1 MKKFYFMMAL
11 ILCAMSATA
20 QNYNLFS
27 ASDIDKDGWL
37 WFDTQ
42 AKVDKYVGICDEDN
56 YKADPNGK
64 KIQMIYADQ
73 LPTYPQ
79 TTVDP
84 DAIGYGKGGE
94 LKAEGYKKGAIILP
108 AASAIGATNG
118 GGILIMMPSCSELSI
133 NVSCEGKVTCRLLSS
148 ADINATFGNYGV
160 RQAYILGFKNFAGA
174 GNTTVKGLESLT
186 SGNDEITIKSDKPVY
201 AYFQNTTKGEV
212 YIHGIRVITTTKNED
227 GGEATPETPG
237 NDYTVKFTAETSD
250 TEREVNVALSK
261 PGKVSIDWGDGVKK
275 ETNIEAAFDG
285 YNQTA
290 ITGKVTG
297 EVKIYADNLIYLDCT
312 SRVDGAGLTSID
324 LSKATA
330 LEQLFLSGN
339 KLTALDVTKNTALTR
354 LEPQNNQISSLDLTK
369 NTELERLD
377 VTNNLLTSLDISKNT
392 KLDYLKISDN
402 KFEGLLD
409 LSGNP
414 SLKSVYALNMG
425 ITEVNLGENKANKP
439 YFTFNNNKLTS
450 FDASKLDNLSNGSL
464 FLIGNQIKSFTMPA
478 GGTIKTLNITK
489 NCMTLETLPIFTSKG
504 YNYAPQADLAV
515 KESYNVK
522 DVIDLSAQTSA
533 ALNTKYAL
541 VKADKTALT
550 EGTDYTVADG
560 KITVLTQQTAVY
572 VTMTSAAFS
581 KFTGNNIFKTTTFSV
596 ADPMGINDINAG
608 SDVKIL
614 YNIAGQRINANYK
627 GIAIGSNG
635 KKYVVK

>member
-1 MKKFYFMMAL
+1 MKKLYFMMAL

-42 AKVDKYVGICDEDN
+42 AKVDKYVGTCDEDN

-64 KIQMIYADQ
+64 KIQLVYADQ
-73 LPTYPQ
+73 LPNYPQ
-79 TTVDP
+79 TTVDSE
-84 DAIGYGKGGE
+84 AIGFGKGGE
-94 LKAEGYKKGAIILP
+94 LGTEGFKKGAIILP
-108 AASAIGATNG
+108 AASAAMQTNG

-133 NVSCEGKVTCRLLSS
+133 NVSCESKVGFQLCSTT
-148 ADINATFGNYGV
+148 DISTTFTKYQV
-160 RQAYILGFKNFAGA
+160 RGAWSPMFGAFANA
-174 GNTTVKGLESLT
+174 GNTTKTGLET
-186 SGNDEITIKSDKPVY
+186 KTNGNDNITIKSDKPVY
-201 AYFQNTTKGEV
+201 VYFRNITKSEV
-212 YIHGIRVITTTKNED
+212 YIHGIKVVTTTKNEE
-227 GGEATPETPG
+227 GGEVTPEPS

-250 TEREVNVALSK
+250 TEREVNVALSA

-285 YNQTA
+285 WNQTA

-297 EVKIYADNLIYLDCT
+297 EVKIYADNLVYLECP
-312 SRVDGAGLTSID
+312 SKIDGAGITSID

-339 KLTALDVTKNTALTR
+339 KLTTLDVTHNTALKR
-354 LEPQNNQISSLDLTK
+354 LEPQNNKLTALDITKNTALERLDITNNLISSLDLS
-369 NTELERLD
+369 
-377 VTNNLLTSLDISKNT
+377 NNLKIS
-392 KLDYLKISDN
+392 YLKISDN
-402 KFEGLLD
+402 KFEGALD
-409 LSGNP
+409 LSGNT
-414 SLKSVYALNMG
+414 SLASVYALNMG
-425 ITEVNLGENKANKP
+425 ITEVNLGENKADKP
-439 YFTFNNNKLTS
+439 YFSFNNNKLTS
-450 FDASKLDNLSNGSL
+450 FDASKLDNLSGGSL

-478 GGTIKTLNITK
+478 GGNIKTLNISK

-515 KESYNVK
+515 NESYNVK

-572 VTMTSAAFS
+572 VTMTSDAFS
-581 KFTGNNIFKTTTFSV
+581 KFSGNNIFKTTTFSV
-596 ADPMGINDINAG
+596 ADPTGISDINA
-608 SDVKIL
+608 DNEVKIR
-614 YNIAGQRINANYK
+614 YNIAGQRVNGAYK
-627 GIAIGSNG
+627 GIAIGTNG

>member
-1 MKKFYFMMAL
+1 MKKLYFMMAL

-42 AKVDKYVGICDEDN
+42 AKVDKYVGTCDEDN

-64 KIQMIYADQ
+64 KIQLVYADQ
-73 LPTYPQ
+73 VPTYPQ

-84 DAIGYGKGGE
+84 DAIGFGKGGE
-94 LKAEGYKKGAIILP
+94 VGTEGYKKGAIILAP
-108 AASAIGATNG
+108 ASALLQPNG

-133 NVSCEGKVTCRLLSS
+133 NVSCESKVGMQLCSTT
-148 ADINATFGNYGV
+148 DINTVFTNYEVRGAWSPMFG
-160 RQAYILGFKNFAGA
+160 AFAQA
-174 GNTTVKGLESLT
+174 GNTTVKGLET
-186 SGNDEITIKSDKPVY
+186 KTNGNDNITIKSDKPVY
-201 AYFQNTTKGEV
+201 VYFRNITTKEV
-212 YIHGIRVITTTKNED
+212 YIHGIRVITTTKNEE
-227 GGEATPETPG
+227 GGEVTPEPG

-285 YNQTA
+285 WNQTA

-297 EVKIYADNLIYLDCT
+297 EVKIYADNLVYLECP
-312 SRVDGAGLTSID
+312 SKVDGAGITSID

-339 KLTALDVTKNTALTR
+339 KLTTLDVTHNTALKR
-354 LEPQNNQISSLDLTK
+354 LEPQNNKLTALDITK
-369 NTELERLD
+369 NTALERLD
-377 VTNNLLTSLDISKNT
+377 VTNNLISSIDLTKNT
-392 KLDYLKISDN
+392 KLNYLKISDN

-409 LSGNP
+409 LSGNT
-414 SLKSVYALNMG
+414 SLASVYALNMG

-439 YFTFNNNKLTS
+439 YFSFNNNKLTS
-450 FDASKLDNLSNGSL
+450 FDASKLDNLSGGSL

-478 GGTIKTLNITK
+478 GGSIKTLNITK
-489 NCMTLETLPIFTSKG
+489 NCMTLETLPIFSSKG

-572 VTMTSAAFS
+572 VTMTSDAFS
-581 KFTGNNIFKTTTFSV
+581 KFSGSNIFKTTTFSV
-596 ADPMGINDINAG
+596 ADPTGISDINA
-608 SDVKIL
+608 DNEVKIR
-614 YNIAGQRINANYK
+614 YNIAGQRVNGAYK
-627 GIAIGSNG
+627 GIAIGTNG

>member
-1 MKKFYFMMAL
+1 MKKLYFMMAL

-42 AKVDKYVGICDEDN
+42 AKVDKYVGTCDEDN

-64 KIQMIYADQ
+64 KIQMVYADQ
-73 LPTYPQ
+73 VPNYPP

-94 LKAEGYKKGAIILP
+94 VGTEGYKKGAIILAP
-108 AASAIGATNG
+108 ASALLQPNG

-133 NVSCEGKVTCRLLSS
+133 NVSCESKVGMQLCSTT
-148 ADINATFGNYGV
+148 DINTVFTNYEVRGAWSPMFG
-160 RQAYILGFKNFAGA
+160 AFAQA
-174 GNTTVKGLESLT
+174 GNTTVKGLET
-186 SGNDEITIKSDKPVY
+186 KTNGNDNITIKSDKPVY
-201 AYFQNTTKGEV
+201 VYFRNITKGEV
-212 YIHGIRVITTTKNED
+212 YIHGIKVVTTTKNEE
-227 GGEATPETPG
+227 GGEVTPEPS

-250 TEREVNVALSK
+250 TEREVNVALSA

-285 YNQTA
+285 WNQTA

-297 EVKIYADNLIYLDCT
+297 EVKIYADNLVYLECP
-312 SRVDGAGLTSID
+312 SKVDGAGITSID

-339 KLTALDVTKNTALTR
+339 KLTTLDVTHNTALKR
-354 LEPQNNQISSLDLTK
+354 LEPQNNKLTALDITK
-369 NTELERLD
+369 NTALERLD
-377 VTNNLLTSLDISKNT
+377 VTNNLLTSLDISKNS
-392 KLDYLKISDN
+392 KLNYLKISDN
-402 KFEGLLD
+402 KFEGALD
-409 LSGNP
+409 LSGNT
-414 SLKSVYALNMG
+414 SLASVYALNMG

-439 YFTFNNNKLTS
+439 YFSFNNNKLTS

-464 FLIGNQIKSFTMPA
+464 FLLGNQIKSFTMPA
-478 GGTIKTLNITK
+478 GGNIKTLNISK

-572 VTMTSAAFS
+572 VTMTSDALS
-581 KFTGNNIFKTTTFSV
+581 KFSGSNIFKTTTFSV
-596 ADPMGINDINAG
+596 ADPTGISDINA
-608 SDVKIL
+608 DNEVKIL
-614 YNIAGQRINANYK
+614 YNIAGQRVNGAYK
-627 GIAIGSNG
+627 GIAIGTNG

>member
-1 MKKFYFMMAL
+1 MKKLYFLMAL

-42 AKVDKYVGICDEDN
+42 AKVDKYVGTCDEDN

-64 KIQMIYADQ
+64 KIQLVYADQ
-73 LPTYPQ
+73 VPTYPQ

-84 DAIGYGKGGE
+84 DAIGFGKGGE
-94 LKAEGYKKGAIILP
+94 LGTEGFKKGAIILP
-108 AASAIGATNG
+108 AASAAMQTNG

-133 NVSCEGKVTCRLLSS
+133 NVSCESKVGFQLCSTT
-148 ADINATFGNYGV
+148 DISTTFTKYQV
-160 RQAYILGFKNFAGA
+160 RGAWSPMFGAFANA
-174 GNTTVKGLESLT
+174 GNTTKTGLET
-186 SGNDEITIKSDKPVY
+186 KTNGNDNITIKSDKPVY
-201 AYFQNTTKGEV
+201 VYFRNITKGEV
-212 YIHGIRVITTTKNED
+212 YIHGIKVVTTTKNEE
-227 GGEATPETPG
+227 GGEVTPEPS

-250 TEREVNVALSK
+250 TEREVSVALSA

-285 YNQTA
+285 WNQTA

-297 EVKIYADNLIYLDCT
+297 EVKIYADNLVYLECP
-312 SRVDGAGLTSID
+312 SKVDGAGITSID

-339 KLTALDVTKNTALTR
+339 KLTTLDVTHNTALKR
-354 LEPQNNQISSLDLTK
+354 LEPQNNKLTALDITK
-369 NTELERLD
+369 NTALERLD
-377 VTNNLLTSLDISKNT
+377 VTNNLISSIDFTKNT
-392 KLDYLKISDN
+392 KLNYLKISDN
-402 KFEGLLD
+402 KFEGALD
-409 LSGNP
+409 LSGNT

-425 ITEVNLGENKANKP
+425 ITEVNLGENKADKP
-439 YFTFNNNKLTS
+439 YFSFNNNKLTS
-450 FDASKLDNLSNGSL
+450 FDASKLDNLSGGSL

-478 GGTIKTLNITK
+478 GGNIKTLNISK

-515 KESYNVK
+515 NESYNVK

-550 EGTDYTVADG
+550 EGTDYTVAYG

-572 VTMTSAAFS
+572 VTMTSDAFS
-581 KFTGNNIFKTTTFSV
+581 KFSGNNIFKTTTFSV
-596 ADPMGINDINAG
+596 ADPTGISDINA
-608 SDVKIL
+608 DNEVKIR
-614 YNIAGQRINANYK
+614 YNIAGQRVNGAYK
-627 GIAIGSNG
+627 GIAIGTNG

>member
-1 MKKFYFMMAL
+1 MKKLYFMMAL

-42 AKVDKYVGICDEDN
+42 AKVDKYVGICDEEN

-64 KIQMIYADQ
+64 KIQLVYADQ
-73 LPTYPQ
+73 VPTYPQ
-79 TTVDP
+79 TTVDH
-84 DAIGYGKGGE
+84 DAIGFGKGGE
-94 LKAEGYKKGAIILP
+94 LGTEGYKKGAIILP
-108 AASAIGATNG
+108 AASAAMQTNG

-133 NVSCEGKVTCRLLSS
+133 NVSCDSKIGIQLCSTT
-148 ADINATFGNYGV
+148 DISTTFTNYQV
-160 RQAYILGFKNFAGA
+160 RGAWSPMFGAFANA
-174 GNTTVKGLESLT
+174 GNTTKTGLETKTNGSD
-186 SGNDEITIKSDKPVY
+186 NITIKSDKPVY
-201 AYFQNTTKGEV
+201 VYFRNITKSEV
-212 YIHGIRVITTTKNED
+212 YIHGIKVVTTTKNEE
-227 GGEATPETPG
+227 GGEVTPEPS

-250 TEREVNVALSK
+250 TEREVNVALSA

-285 YNQTA
+285 WNQTA

-297 EVKIYADNLIYLDCT
+297 EVKIYADNLVYLECP
-312 SRVDGAGLTSID
+312 SKVDGAGITSID

-339 KLTALDVTKNTALTR
+339 KLTTLDVTHNTALKR
-354 LEPQNNQISSLDLTK
+354 LEPQNNKLTALDITK
-369 NTELERLD
+369 NTALERLD
-377 VTNNLLTSLDISKNT
+377 VTNNLISSIDFTKNT
-392 KLDYLKISDN
+392 KLNYLKISDN
-402 KFEGLLD
+402 KFEGALD
-409 LSGNP
+409 LSGNT

-425 ITEVNLGENKANKP
+425 ITEVNLGENKADKP
-439 YFTFNNNKLTS
+439 YFSFNNNKLTS
-450 FDASKLDNLSNGSL
+450 FDASKLDNLSGGSL

-478 GGTIKTLNITK
+478 GGNIKTLNISK

-515 KESYNVK
+515 NESYNVK

-560 KITVLTQQTAVY
+560 KITVLTQQTKVY
-572 VTMTSAAFS
+572 VTMTSDAFS
-581 KFTGNNIFKTTTFSV
+581 KFSGNNIFKTTTFSV
-596 ADPMGINDINAG
+596 ADPTGISDINA
-608 SDVKIL
+608 DNEVKIR
-614 YNIAGQRINANYK
+614 YNIAGQRVNGAYK
-627 GIAIGSNG
+627 GIAIGTNG

>member
-42 AKVDKYVGICDEDN
+42 AKVEKYVGICDEEN

-148 ADINATFGNYGV
+148 ADINATFGKYGV

-339 KLTALDVTKNTALTR
+339 KLTALDVTKNTTLTR

-377 VTNNLLTSLDISKNT
+377 VTNNLLTSLDISKNS
-392 KLDYLKISDN
+392 KLNYLKISDN

-425 ITEVNLGENKANKP
+425 ITEVNLGENKADKP

-464 FLIGNQIKSFTMPA
+464 FLINNQIKSFTMPA

>member
-42 AKVDKYVGICDEDN
+42 AKVEKYVGICDEEN

-73 LPTYPQ
+73 VPAYPQ

-450 FDASKLDNLSNGSL
+450 FDASKLDNLSNGTL
-464 FLIGNQIKSFTMPA
+464 MLIGNQIKSFTMPA
-478 GGTIKTLNITK
+478 GGTIKTFNITK

>member
-1 MKKFYFMMAL
+1 MKKLYFMMAL

-42 AKVDKYVGICDEDN
+42 AKVDKYVGTCDEDN

-64 KIQMIYADQ
+64 KIQMVYADQ
-73 LPTYPQ
+73 VPNYPP

-94 LKAEGYKKGAIILP
+94 VGTEGYKKGAIILAP
-108 AASAIGATNG
+108 ASALLQPNG

-133 NVSCEGKVTCRLLSS
+133 NVSCESKVGMQLCSTT
-148 ADINATFGNYGV
+148 DINTVFTNYEVRGAWSAMFG
-160 RQAYILGFKNFAGA
+160 AFAQA
-174 GNTTVKGLESLT
+174 GNTTVKGLET
-186 SGNDEITIKSDKPVY
+186 KTNGNDNITIKSDKPVY
-201 AYFQNTTKGEV
+201 VYFRNITTKEV
-212 YIHGIRVITTTKNED
+212 YIHGIRVITTTKNEES
-227 GGEATPETPG
+227 GEATPETPG
-237 NDYTVKFTAETSD
+237 NDYTVKFSAETSD
-250 TEREVNVALSK
+250 TERKVNVALSK
-261 PGKVSIDWGDGVKK
+261 SGKVSIDWGDGVKK
-275 ETNIEAAFDG
+275 ENEITAAYDG
-285 YNQTA
+285 YTTTT

-324 LSKATA
+324 LSKAAA

-339 KLTALDVTKNTALTR
+339 KLTALDVTKNTALKR
-354 LEPQNNQISSLDLTK
+354 LEPQNNRISSLDLTK

-392 KLDYLKISDN
+392 KLNYLKISDN
-402 KFEGLLD
+402 KFEGALD
-409 LSGNP
+409 LSGNT
-414 SLKSVYALNMG
+414 SLASVYALNMG
-425 ITEVNLGENKANKP
+425 ITEVNLGENKADKP
-439 YFTFNNNKLTS
+439 YFSFNNNKLTS

-464 FLIGNQIKSFTMPA
+464 FLINNQIKSFTMPA
-478 GGTIKTLNITK
+478 GGNIKTLNISK

-581 KFTGNNIFKTTTFSV
+581 KFSGSNIFKTTTFSV
-596 ADPMGINDINAG
+596 ADPTGISDINA
-608 SDVKIL
+608 DNEVKIR
-614 YNIAGQRINANYK
+614 YNIAGQRVNGAYK
-627 GIAIGSNG
+627 GIAIGTNG

>member
-42 AKVDKYVGICDEDN
+42 AKVEKYVGICDEEN

-201 AYFQNTTKGEV
+201 AYFQNTTKGDV

>member
-1 MKKFYFMMAL
+1 MKKLYFMMAL

-42 AKVDKYVGICDEDN
+42 AKVDKYVGTCDEDN

-64 KIQMIYADQ
+64 KIQMVYADQ
-73 LPTYPQ
+73 VPNYPP

-94 LKAEGYKKGAIILP
+94 VGTEGYKKGAIILAP
-108 AASAIGATNG
+108 ASALLQPNG

-133 NVSCEGKVTCRLLSS
+133 NVSCESKVGMQLCSTT
-148 ADINATFGNYGV
+148 DINTVFTNYEVRGAWSPMFG
-160 RQAYILGFKNFAGA
+160 AFAQA
-174 GNTTVKGLESLT
+174 GNTTVKGLET
-186 SGNDEITIKSDKPVY
+186 KTNGNDNITIKSDKPVY
-201 AYFQNTTKGEV
+201 VYFRNITKGEV
-212 YIHGIRVITTTKNED
+212 YIHGIKVVTTTKNEE
-227 GGEATPETPG
+227 GGEVTPEPS

-250 TEREVNVALSK
+250 TEREVNVALSA

-285 YNQTA
+285 WNQTA

-297 EVKIYADNLIYLDCT
+297 EVKIYADNLVYLECP
-312 SRVDGAGLTSID
+312 SKVDGAGITSID

-339 KLTALDVTKNTALTR
+339 KLTTLDVTHNTALKR
-354 LEPQNNQISSLDLTK
+354 LEPQNNKLTALDITK
-369 NTELERLD
+369 NTALERLD
-377 VTNNLLTSLDISKNT
+377 VTNNLLTSLDISKNS
-392 KLDYLKISDN
+392 KLNYLKISDN
-402 KFEGLLD
+402 KFEGALD
-409 LSGNP
+409 LSGNT
-414 SLKSVYALNMG
+414 SLASVYALNMG

-439 YFTFNNNKLTS
+439 YFSFNNNKLTS

-464 FLIGNQIKSFTMPA
+464 FLLGNQIKSFTMPA
-478 GGTIKTLNITK
+478 GGNIKTLNISK

-572 VTMTSAAFS
+572 VTMTSDALS
-581 KFTGNNIFKTTTFSV
+581 KFSGSNIFKTTTFSV
-596 ADPMGINDINAG
+596 ADPTGISDINA
-608 SDVKIL
+608 DNEVKIR
-614 YNIAGQRINANYK
+614 YNIAGQRVNGAYK
-627 GIAIGSNG
+627 GIAIGTNG

>member
-42 AKVDKYVGICDEDN
+42 AKVDKYVGTCDEEN

-64 KIQMIYADQ
+64 KIQMVYADQ
-73 LPTYPQ
+73 VPAYPP
-79 TTVDP
+79 TTVNP
-84 DAIGYGKGGE
+84 DEIGYGKGGE
-94 LKAEGYKKGAIILP
+94 VGTEGYKKGAIILAP
-108 AASAIGATNG
+108 ASALLQPNG

-133 NVSCEGKVTCRLLSS
+133 NVSCESKVGMQLCSTT
-148 ADINATFGNYGV
+148 DINTVFTNYEVRGGWSAMFG
-160 RQAYILGFKNFAGA
+160 AFAQA
-174 GNTTVKGLESLT
+174 GNSTVKGLET
-186 SGNDEITIKSDKPVY
+186 KTNGNDNITIKSDKPVY
-201 AYFQNTTKGEV
+201 VYFRNNTTKEV

-227 GGEATPETPG
+227 GGEVTPETPG

-285 YNQTA
+285 WNQTA

-377 VTNNLLTSLDISKNT
+377 VTNNLLTSLDISKNS
-392 KLDYLKISDN
+392 KLNYLKISDN

-414 SLKSVYALNMG
+414 SLKTVYALNMG
-425 ITEVNLGENKANKP
+425 ITEVNLGENKADKP
-439 YFTFNNNKLTS
+439 YFGFNNNKLTS

-478 GGTIKTLNITK
+478 GGNIKILNITK

>member
-42 AKVDKYVGICDEDN
+42 AKVEKYVGICDEEN

-73 LPTYPQ
+73 VPAYPQ

-201 AYFQNTTKGEV
+201 AYFQNTTTKEV

-392 KLDYLKISDN
+392 KLNYLKISDN

-464 FLIGNQIKSFTMPA
+464 FLINNQIKSFTMPA

-541 VKADKTALT
+541 VKADNTALT

>member
-42 AKVDKYVGICDEDN
+42 AKVEKYVGICDEEN

-237 NDYTVKFTAETSD
+237 NDYTVKFNAETSD

-285 YNQTA
+285 WNQTA

-425 ITEVNLGENKANKP
+425 ITEVNLGENKADKP

-489 NCMTLETLPIFTSKG
+489 NCMTLETLPIFSSKG

-541 VKADKTALT
+541 VKADNTALT
-550 EGTDYTVADG
+550 EGTDYTVTDG

>member
-42 AKVDKYVGICDEDN
+42 AKVEKYVGICDEDN

-201 AYFQNTTKGEV
+201 AYFQNTTKGDV

-227 GGEATPETPG
+227 GGEVTPETPG

-339 KLTALDVTKNTALTR
+339 KLTTLDVTKNTTLTR

>member
-1 MKKFYFMMAL
+1 MKKLYFMMAL

-42 AKVDKYVGICDEDN
+42 AKVDKYVGTCDDEN

-64 KIQMIYADQ
+64 KIQLVYADQ
-73 LPTYPQ
+73 VPTYPQ

-84 DAIGYGKGGE
+84 DAIGFGKGGE
-94 LKAEGYKKGAIILP
+94 LGTEGYKKGAIILP
-108 AASAIGATNG
+108 AATALGSTNG
-118 GGILIMMPSCSELSI
+118 GGILIMMPSCSELSM
-133 NVSCEGKVTCRLLSS
+133 NVSCDGMISCRLLSTT
-148 ADINATFGNYGV
+148 DINTAFTEYGV
-160 RQAYILGFKNFAGA
+160 RQVYLSPFKKFAGA
-174 GNTTVKGLESLT
+174 GNSTVNGLAT
-186 SGNDEITIKSDKPVY
+186 KTNGNDEITIKSDKPVY
-201 AYFQNTTKGEV
+201 VYFQNTTKGEV
-212 YIHGIRVITTTKNED
+212 YIHGIRVITTTKNEE
-227 GGEATPETPG
+227 GGEVTPEPS

-250 TEREVNVALSK
+250 TEREVNVALSA

-285 YNQTA
+285 WNQTA

-312 SRVDGAGLTSID
+312 SRVDGAGITSID

-339 KLTALDVTKNTALTR
+339 KLTTLDVTHNTALKK
-354 LEPQNNQISSLDLTK
+354 LEPQNNKLTALDITK
-369 NTELERLD
+369 NTALERLD
-377 VTNNLLTSLDISKNT
+377 VTNNLITSIDFTKNT
-392 KLDYLKISDN
+392 KLNYLKISDN
-402 KFEGLLD
+402 KFEGALD
-409 LSGNP
+409 LSCNP
-414 SLKSVYALNMG
+414 SLKTVYALNMG
-425 ITEVNLGENKANKP
+425 ITEVNLGENKADKP
-439 YFTFNNNKLTS
+439 YFSFNNNKLTS
-450 FDASKLDNLSNGSL
+450 FDASKLDNLSNGTL

-478 GGTIKTLNITK
+478 GGNIKTLNISK

-515 KESYNVK
+515 NESYNVK

-541 VKADKTALT
+541 VKEDQTALT

-572 VTMTSAAFS
+572 VTMTSDALS
-581 KFTGNNIFKTTTFSV
+581 KLSGNYIFKTTTFSV

-614 YNIAGQRINANYK
+614 YNIAGQRVNGAYK

>member
-1 MKKFYFMMAL
+1 MKKLYFMMAL

-42 AKVDKYVGICDEDN
+42 AKVDKYVGTCDEDN

-64 KIQMIYADQ
+64 KIQMVYADQ
-73 LPTYPQ
+73 VPNYPP

-94 LKAEGYKKGAIILP
+94 VGTEGYKKGAIILAP
-108 AASAIGATNG
+108 ASAAMQTNG

-133 NVSCEGKVTCRLLSS
+133 NVSCESKVGFQLCSTT
-148 ADINATFGNYGV
+148 DISTTFTDYQV
-160 RQAYILGFKNFAGA
+160 RGAWSPMFGAFANA
-174 GNTTVKGLESLT
+174 GNTTKTGLET
-186 SGNDEITIKSDKPVY
+186 KTNGNDNITIKSDKPVY
-201 AYFQNTTKGEV
+201 VYFRNITKGEV
-212 YIHGIRVITTTKNED
+212 YIHGIKVVTTTKNEE
-227 GGEATPETPG
+227 GGEVTPEPG

-275 ETNIEAAFDG
+275 ETEITAAYDG
-285 YNQTA
+285 YTTTT

-312 SRVDGAGLTSID
+312 SRVDGAGITSID

-339 KLTALDVTKNTALTR
+339 KLTTLDVTHNTALKK
-354 LEPQNNQISSLDLTK
+354 LEPQNNKLTALDITK
-369 NTELERLD
+369 NTALERLD
-377 VTNNLLTSLDISKNT
+377 VTNNLITSIDLTKNT
-392 KLDYLKISDN
+392 KLNYLKISDN
-402 KFEGLLD
+402 KFEGALD
-409 LSGNP
+409 LSGNT
-414 SLKSVYALNMG
+414 SLASVYALNMG
-425 ITEVNLGENKANKP
+425 ITEVNLGENKASKP
-439 YFTFNNNKLTS
+439 YFSFNNNKLTS
-450 FDASKLDNLSNGSL
+450 FDASKLDNLSGGSL
-464 FLIGNQIKSFTMPA
+464 FLLGNQIKSFTMPA
-478 GGTIKTLNITK
+478 GGNIKTLNISK

-572 VTMTSAAFS
+572 VTMTSDALS
-581 KFTGNNIFKTTTFSV
+581 KFSGSNIFKTTTFSV
-596 ADPMGINDINAG
+596 ADPTGISDINA
-608 SDVKIL
+608 DNEVKIR
-614 YNIAGQRINANYK
+614 YNIAGQRVNGAYK
-627 GIAIGSNG
+627 GIAIGTNG

>member
-1 MKKFYFMMAL
+1 MKKLYFMMAL

-37 WFDTQ
+37 WFDTE
-42 AKVDKYVGICDEDN
+42 AKVDKYVGFCDEDN

-64 KIQMIYADQ
+64 KIQLVYADQ
-73 LPTYPQ
+73 VPTYPQ

-84 DAIGYGKGGE
+84 DAIGFGKGGE
-94 LKAEGYKKGAIILP
+94 LGTEGFKKGAIILP
-108 AASAIGATNG
+108 AASALGSTNG
-118 GGILIMMPSCSELSI
+118 GGILIMMPSCSELSM
-133 NVSCEGKVTCRLLSS
+133 NVSYDGMISCRLLSTT
-148 ADINATFGNYGV
+148 DLNTTFTEYGV
-160 RQAYILGFKNFAGA
+160 RQVYLSPFKKFAGA
-174 GNTTVKGLESLT
+174 GNSTVNGLAT
-186 SGNDEITIKSDKPVY
+186 KTNGNDEITIKSDKPVY
-201 AYFQNTTKGEV
+201 VYFQNTTKGEV
-212 YIHGIRVITTTKNED
+212 YIHGIRVITTTKNEE
-227 GGEATPETPG
+227 GGEVTPEPS

-250 TEREVNVALSK
+250 TEREVNVALSA

-285 YNQTA
+285 WNQTA

-297 EVKIYADNLIYLDCT
+297 EVKIYADNLVYLECP
-312 SRVDGAGLTSID
+312 SKVDGAGITSID

-339 KLTALDVTKNTALTR
+339 KLTTLDVTHNTALKR
-354 LEPQNNQISSLDLTK
+354 LEPQNNKLTALDITK
-369 NTELERLD
+369 NTALERLD
-377 VTNNLLTSLDISKNT
+377 VTNNLISSIDFTKNT
-392 KLDYLKISDN
+392 KLYYLKISDN
-402 KFEGLLD
+402 KFEGALD
-409 LSGNP
+409 LSGNT
-414 SLKSVYALNMG
+414 SLANVYALNMG

-439 YFTFNNNKLTS
+439 YFSFNNNKLTS
-450 FDASKLDNLSNGSL
+450 FDASKLDNLSGGSL

-478 GGTIKTLNITK
+478 GGNIKTLNISK

-515 KESYNVK
+515 NESYNVK

-572 VTMTSAAFS
+572 VTMTSDAFS
-581 KFTGNNIFKTTTFSV
+581 KFSGNNIFKTTTFSV
-596 ADPMGINDINAG
+596 ADPTGISDINA
-608 SDVKIL
+608 DNEVKIR
-614 YNIAGQRINANYK
+614 YNIAGQRVNGAYK
-627 GIAIGSNG
+627 GIAIGTNG

>member
-42 AKVDKYVGICDEDN
+42 AKVDKYVGICDEEN

-64 KIQMIYADQ
+64 KIQMIYANQ

-133 NVSCEGKVTCRLLSS
+133 NVSCEGMVNCRLLSS
-148 ADINATFGNYGV
+148 ADVNTAFGDYGV
-160 RQAYILGFKNFAGA
+160 RQVYLAPFKKFAGA
-174 GNTTVKGLESLT
+174 GNTSVKGLET
-186 SGNDEITIKSDKPVY
+186 KTNGNDNITIKSDKPVY
-201 AYFQNTTKGEV
+201 AYFENNTKGEV

-275 ETNIEAAFDG
+275 ETEITAAFDG

-377 VTNNLLTSLDISKNT
+377 VTNNLLTSLDISKNS
-392 KLDYLKISDN
+392 KLNYLKISDN

-541 VKADKTALT
+541 VKADNTALT

-581 KFTGNNIFKTTTFSV
+581 KFSGSNIFKTTTFSV

>member
-42 AKVDKYVGICDEDN
+42 AKVEKYVGICDEEN

-148 ADINATFGNYGV
+148 ADINATFGKYGV

-275 ETNIEAAFDG
+275 ETEITAAFDG

>member
-42 AKVDKYVGICDEDN
+42 AKVDKYVGTCDEEN

-64 KIQMIYADQ
+64 KIQMVYADQ
-73 LPTYPQ
+73 VPAYPP
-79 TTVDP
+79 TTVNP
-84 DAIGYGKGGE
+84 DEIGYGKGGE
-94 LKAEGYKKGAIILP
+94 VGTEGYKKGAIILAP
-108 AASAIGATNG
+108 ASALLQPNG

-133 NVSCEGKVTCRLLSS
+133 NVSCESKVGMQLCSTT
-148 ADINATFGNYGV
+148 DINTVFTNYEVRGGWSAMFG
-160 RQAYILGFKNFAGA
+160 AFAQA
-174 GNTTVKGLESLT
+174 GNSTVKGLET
-186 SGNDEITIKSDKPVY
+186 KTNGNDNITIKSDKPVY
-201 AYFQNTTKGEV
+201 VYFRNNTTKEV

-227 GGEATPETPG
+227 GGEVTPETPG

-285 YNQTA
+285 WNQTA

-377 VTNNLLTSLDISKNT
+377 VTNNLLTSLDISKNS
-392 KLDYLKISDN
+392 KLNYLKISDN

-414 SLKSVYALNMG
+414 SLKTVYALNMG

>member
-42 AKVDKYVGICDEDN
+42 AKVEKYVGICDEEN

-73 LPTYPQ
+73 LPAYPQ

-94 LKAEGYKKGAIILP
+94 LKAEGYKKGAIILAP
-108 AASAIGATNG
+108 ASAIGATNG

-133 NVSCEGKVTCRLLSS
+133 NVSCEGMVNCRLLSS
-148 ADINATFGNYGV
+148 ADVNTAFGDYGV
-160 RQAYILGFKNFAGA
+160 RQVYLAPFKKFAGA
-174 GNTTVKGLESLT
+174 GNTSVKGLET
-186 SGNDEITIKSDKPVY
+186 KTNGNDNITIKSDKPVY
-201 AYFQNTTKGEV
+201 AYFENNTKGEV

>member
-42 AKVDKYVGICDEDN
+42 AKVDKYVGTCDEEN

-64 KIQMIYADQ
+64 KIQMIYANQ
-73 LPTYPQ
+73 VPAYPP

-94 LKAEGYKKGAIILP
+94 LKAEGYKKGAIILAP
-108 AASAIGATNG
+108 ASAIGATNG

-133 NVSCEGKVTCRLLSS
+133 NVSCEGMVNCRLLSS
-148 ADINATFGNYGV
+148 ADVNTAFGDYGV
-160 RQAYILGFKNFAGA
+160 RQVYLAPFKKFAGA
-174 GNTTVKGLESLT
+174 GNTSVKGLET
-186 SGNDEITIKSDKPVY
+186 KTNGNDNITIKSDKPVY
-201 AYFQNTTKGEV
+201 AYFENNTKGEV

-402 KFEGLLD
+402 KFEGILD

-489 NCMTLETLPIFTSKG
+489 NCMTLETLPIFSSKG

-541 VKADKTALT
+541 VKADNTALT

>member
-42 AKVDKYVGICDEDN
+42 AKVEKYVGICDEEN

-201 AYFQNTTKGEV
+201 AYFQNTTKGDV
-212 YIHGIRVITTTKNED
+212 YIHGIRVITTTKNEE

-392 KLDYLKISDN
+392 KLNYLKISDN

-450 FDASKLDNLSNGSL
+450 FDASKLDNLSSGSL

-478 GGTIKTLNITK
+478 GGNIKTLNITK

-541 VKADKTALT
+541 VKADNTALT

-581 KFTGNNIFKTTTFSV
+581 KFSGNNIFKTTTFSV

>member
-42 AKVDKYVGICDEDN
+42 AKVDKYVGTCDEEN

-64 KIQMIYADQ
+64 KIQMIYANQ
-73 LPTYPQ
+73 VPAYPP

-94 LKAEGYKKGAIILP
+94 LKAEGYKKGAIILAP
-108 AASAIGATNG
+108 ASAIGATNG

-133 NVSCEGKVTCRLLSS
+133 NVSCEGMVNCRLLSS
-148 ADINATFGNYGV
+148 ADVNTAFGDYGV
-160 RQAYILGFKNFAGA
+160 RQVYLAPFKKFAGA
-174 GNTTVKGLESLT
+174 GNTSVKGLET
-186 SGNDEITIKSDKPVY
+186 KTNGNDNITIKSDKPVY
-201 AYFQNTTKGEV
+201 AYFENNTKGEV

-464 FLIGNQIKSFTMPA
+464 FLINNQIKSFTMPA

>member
-1 MKKFYFMMAL
+1 MKKLYFLMAL

-64 KIQMIYADQ
+64 KIQLVYADQ
-73 LPTYPQ
+73 VPTYPK

-84 DAIGYGKGGE
+84 DAIGFGKGGE
-94 LKAEGYKKGAIILP
+94 LGTEGYKKGAIILP
-108 AASAIGATNG
+108 AASAAMQTNG

-133 NVSCEGKVTCRLLSS
+133 NVSCESKVGFQLCSTT
-148 ADINATFGNYGV
+148 DISTTFTDYQV
-160 RQAYILGFKNFAGA
+160 RGAWSPMFGAFANA
-174 GNTTVKGLESLT
+174 GNTTKTGLET
-186 SGNDEITIKSDKPVY
+186 KTNGNDNITIKSDKPVY
-201 AYFQNTTKGEV
+201 VYFRNITKGEV
-212 YIHGIRVITTTKNED
+212 YIHGIKVVTTTKNEE
-227 GGEATPETPG
+227 GGEVTPEPS

-250 TEREVNVALSK
+250 TEREVNVALSA

-285 YNQTA
+285 WNQTA

-297 EVKIYADNLIYLDCT
+297 EVKIYADNLVYLECP
-312 SRVDGAGLTSID
+312 SKVDGAGITSID

-339 KLTALDVTKNTALTR
+339 KLTTLDVTHNTALKR
-354 LEPQNNQISSLDLTK
+354 LEPQNNKLTALDITK
-369 NTELERLD
+369 NTALERLD
-377 VTNNLLTSLDISKNT
+377 VTNNLISSIDFTKNT
-392 KLDYLKISDN
+392 KLYYLKISDN
-402 KFEGLLD
+402 KFEGALD
-409 LSGNP
+409 LSGNT
-414 SLKSVYALNMG
+414 SLANVYALNMG
-425 ITEVNLGENKANKP
+425 ITEVNLGENKADKP
-439 YFTFNNNKLTS
+439 YFSFNNNKLTS
-450 FDASKLDNLSNGSL
+450 FDASKLDNLSGGSL

-478 GGTIKTLNITK
+478 GGNIKTLNISK

-515 KESYNVK
+515 NESYNVK

-572 VTMTSAAFS
+572 VTMTSDAFS
-581 KFTGNNIFKTTTFSV
+581 KFSGNNIFKTTTFSV
-596 ADPMGINDINAG
+596 ADPTGISDINA
-608 SDVKIL
+608 DNEVKIR
-614 YNIAGQRINANYK
+614 YNIAGQRVNGAYK
-627 GIAIGSNG
+627 GIAIGTNG

>member
-42 AKVDKYVGICDEDN
+42 AKVDKYVGTCDEEN

-73 LPTYPQ
+73 VPAYPQ

-261 PGKVSIDWGDGVKK
+261 PGKVSIDWGNGVKK
-275 ETNIEAAFDG
+275 ETEITAAFDG

-377 VTNNLLTSLDISKNT
+377 VTNNLLTSLDISKNS
-392 KLDYLKISDN
+392 KLNYLKISDN

-425 ITEVNLGENKANKP
+425 ITEVNLGENKADKP

-596 ADPMGINDINAG
+596 ADPMGINDINVG

>member
-1 MKKFYFMMAL
+1 MKKLYFMMAL

-37 WFDTQ
+37 WFDTE

-64 KIQMIYADQ
+64 KIQLVYADQ
-73 LPTYPQ
+73 VPTYPQ

-84 DAIGYGKGGE
+84 DAIGFGKGGE
-94 LKAEGYKKGAIILP
+94 LGTEGYKKGAIILP
-108 AASAIGATNG
+108 AASAAMQTNG

-133 NVSCEGKVTCRLLSS
+133 NVSCESKVGFQLCSTT
-148 ADINATFGNYGV
+148 DISTTFTDYQV
-160 RQAYILGFKNFAGA
+160 RGAWSPMFGAFANA
-174 GNTTVKGLESLT
+174 GNTTKTGLET
-186 SGNDEITIKSDKPVY
+186 KTNGNDNITIKSDKPVY
-201 AYFQNTTKGEV
+201 VYFRNITKGEV
-212 YIHGIRVITTTKNED
+212 YIHGIKVVTTTKNEE
-227 GGEATPETPG
+227 GGEVTPEPS

-250 TEREVNVALSK
+250 IEREVNVALSA

-285 YNQTA
+285 WNQTA

-297 EVKIYADNLIYLDCT
+297 EVKIYADNLVYLECP
-312 SRVDGAGLTSID
+312 SKVDGAGITSID

-339 KLTALDVTKNTALTR
+339 KLTTLDVTHNTALKR
-354 LEPQNNQISSLDLTK
+354 LEPQNNKLTALDITK
-369 NTELERLD
+369 NTALERLD
-377 VTNNLLTSLDISKNT
+377 VTNNLISSIDLTKNT
-392 KLDYLKISDN
+392 KLNYLKISDN
-402 KFEGLLD
+402 KFEGALD
-409 LSGNP
+409 LSGNT
-414 SLKSVYALNMG
+414 SLASVYALNMG

-439 YFTFNNNKLTS
+439 YFSFNNNKLTS

-464 FLIGNQIKSFTMPA
+464 FLINNQIKSFTMPA
-478 GGTIKTLNITK
+478 GGSIKTFNITK
-489 NCMTLETLPIFTSKG
+489 NCMTLETLPIFSSKS

-572 VTMTSAAFS
+572 VTMTSDALS
-581 KFTGNNIFKTTTFSV
+581 KLSGSNIFKTTTFSV
-596 ADPMGINDINAG
+596 ADPTGISDINA
-608 SDVKIL
+608 DNEVKIR
-614 YNIAGQRINANYK
+614 YNIAGQRVNGAYK
-627 GIAIGSNG
+627 GIAIGTNG

>member
-1 MKKFYFMMAL
+1 MKKLYFMMAL

-42 AKVDKYVGICDEDN
+42 AKVDKYVGTCDEDN

-64 KIQMIYADQ
+64 KIQLVYADQ
-73 LPTYPQ
+73 VPTYPQ

-84 DAIGYGKGGE
+84 DAIGFGKGGE
-94 LKAEGYKKGAIILP
+94 LGTEGFKKGAIILP
-108 AASAIGATNG
+108 AASAAMQTNG

-133 NVSCEGKVTCRLLSS
+133 NVSCESKVGFQLCSTT
-148 ADINATFGNYGV
+148 DISTTFTKYQV
-160 RQAYILGFKNFAGA
+160 RGAWSPMFGAFANA
-174 GNTTVKGLESLT
+174 GNTTKTGLET
-186 SGNDEITIKSDKPVY
+186 KTNGNDNITIKSDKPVY
-201 AYFQNTTKGEV
+201 VYFRNITKGEV
-212 YIHGIRVITTTKNED
+212 YIHGIKVITTTKNEE
-227 GGEATPETPG
+227 GGEVTPEPS

-250 TEREVNVALSK
+250 TEREVNVALSA

-285 YNQTA
+285 WNQTA

-297 EVKIYADNLIYLDCT
+297 EVKIYADNLVYLECP
-312 SRVDGAGLTSID
+312 SKIDGAGITSID

-339 KLTALDVTKNTALTR
+339 KLTTLDVTHNTALKR
-354 LEPQNNQISSLDLTK
+354 LEPQNNKLTALDITK
-369 NTELERLD
+369 NTALERLD
-377 VTNNLLTSLDISKNT
+377 VTNNLISSIDFTKNT
-392 KLDYLKISDN
+392 KLYYLKISDN
-402 KFEGLLD
+402 KFEGALD
-409 LSGNP
+409 LSGNT
-414 SLKSVYALNMG
+414 SLANVYALNMG

-439 YFTFNNNKLTS
+439 YFSFNNNKLTS
-450 FDASKLDNLSNGSL
+450 FDASKLDNLSGGSL

-478 GGTIKTLNITK
+478 GGNIKTLNISK
-489 NCMTLETLPIFTSKG
+489 NCMTLETLPIFSSKG

-515 KESYNVK
+515 NESYNVK

-560 KITVLTQQTAVY
+560 KITLLTQQTAVY
-572 VTMTSAAFS
+572 VTMTSDAFS
-581 KFTGNNIFKTTTFSV
+581 KFSGNNIFKTTTFSV
-596 ADPMGINDINAG
+596 ADPTGISDINA
-608 SDVKIL
+608 DNEVKIR
-614 YNIAGQRINANYK
+614 YNIAGQRVNGAYK
-627 GIAIGSNG
+627 GIAIGTNG

>member
-42 AKVDKYVGICDEDN
+42 AKVDKYVGTCDEEN

-73 LPTYPQ
+73 VPAYPQ

-285 YNQTA
+285 WNQTA

-478 GGTIKTLNITK
+478 GGNIKILNITK

-541 VKADKTALT
+541 VKADNTALT

>member
-1 MKKFYFMMAL
+1 MKKLYFMMAL

-42 AKVDKYVGICDEDN
+42 AKVDKYVGTCDEDN

-64 KIQMIYADQ
+64 KIQMVYADQ
-73 LPTYPQ
+73 VPNYPP

-94 LKAEGYKKGAIILP
+94 VGTEGYKKGAIILAP
-108 AASAIGATNG
+108 ASALLQPNG

-133 NVSCEGKVTCRLLSS
+133 NVSCESKVGMQLCSTT
-148 ADINATFGNYGV
+148 DINTVFTNYEVRGAWSPMFG
-160 RQAYILGFKNFAGA
+160 AFAQA
-174 GNTTVKGLESLT
+174 GNTTVKGLET
-186 SGNDEITIKSDKPVY
+186 KTNGNDNITIKSDKPVY
-201 AYFQNTTKGEV
+201 VYFRNITTKEV
-212 YIHGIRVITTTKNED
+212 YIHGIRVITTTKNEE
-227 GGEATPETPG
+227 GGEVTPEPG

-285 YNQTA
+285 WNQTA

-297 EVKIYADNLIYLDCT
+297 EVKIYADNLVYLECP
-312 SRVDGAGLTSID
+312 SKVDGAGITSID

-339 KLTALDVTKNTALTR
+339 KLTTLDVTHNTALKR
-354 LEPQNNQISSLDLTK
+354 LEPQNNKLTALDITK
-369 NTELERLD
+369 NTALERLD
-377 VTNNLLTSLDISKNT
+377 VTNNLISSIDLTKNT
-392 KLDYLKISDN
+392 KLNYLKISDN

-409 LSGNP
+409 LSGNT
-414 SLKSVYALNMG
+414 SLASVYALNMG

-439 YFTFNNNKLTS
+439 YFSFNNNKLTS
-450 FDASKLDNLSNGSL
+450 FDASKLDNLSGGSL

-478 GGTIKTLNITK
+478 GGSIKTLNITK

-572 VTMTSAAFS
+572 VTMTSDAFS
-581 KFTGNNIFKTTTFSV
+581 KFSGNNIFKTTTFSV
-596 ADPMGINDINAG
+596 ADPTGISDINA
-608 SDVKIL
+608 DNEVKIL
-614 YNIAGQRINANYK
+614 YNIAGQRVNGAYK
-627 GIAIGSNG
+627 GIAIGTNG

>member
-42 AKVDKYVGICDEDN
+42 AKVDKYVGTCDEEN

-64 KIQMIYADQ
+64 KIQMIYANQ
-73 LPTYPQ
+73 VPAYPP

-94 LKAEGYKKGAIILP
+94 LKAEGYKKGAIILAP
-108 AASAIGATNG
+108 ASAIGATNG

-133 NVSCEGKVTCRLLSS
+133 NVSCEGMVNCRLLSS
-148 ADINATFGNYGV
+148 ADVNTAFGDYGV
-160 RQAYILGFKNFAGA
+160 RQVYLAPFKKFAGA
-174 GNTTVKGLESLT
+174 GNTSVKGLET
-186 SGNDEITIKSDKPVY
+186 KTNGNDNITIKSDKPVY
-201 AYFQNTTKGEV
+201 AYFENNTKGEV

-377 VTNNLLTSLDISKNT
+377 VTNNLLTSLDISKNS
-392 KLDYLKISDN
+392 KLNYLKISDN

-522 DVIDLSAQTSA
+522 DIIDLSAQTSA

-541 VKADKTALT
+541 VKADNTALT

>member
-42 AKVDKYVGICDEDN
+42 AKVEKYVGICDEEN

-64 KIQMIYADQ
+64 KIQLVYADQ

-84 DAIGYGKGGE
+84 DAIGFGKGGE
-94 LKAEGYKKGAIILP
+94 LGTEGYKKGAIILP

-133 NVSCEGKVTCRLLSS
+133 NVSCEGMVNCRLLSS
-148 ADINATFGNYGV
+148 ADVNTAFGDYGV
-160 RQAYILGFKNFAGA
+160 RQVYLAPFKKFAGA
-174 GNTTVKGLESLT
+174 GNTSVKGLET
-186 SGNDEITIKSDKPVY
+186 KTNGNDNITIKSDKPVY
-201 AYFQNTTKGEV
+201 AYFENNTKGEV

-377 VTNNLLTSLDISKNT
+377 VTNNLLTFLDISKNT

>member
-1 MKKFYFMMAL
+1 MKKLYFMMAL

-42 AKVDKYVGICDEDN
+42 AKVDKYVGTCDEDN

-73 LPTYPQ
+73 VPAYPP

-84 DAIGYGKGGE
+84 DAIGFGKGGE
-94 LKAEGYKKGAIILP
+94 LKAEGYKKGAIILAP
-108 AASAIGATNG
+108 ASAIGATNG

-174 GNTTVKGLESLT
+174 GNTTVTGLETKT

-212 YIHGIRVITTTKNED
+212 YIHGIRVITTTKNEE
-227 GGEATPETPG
+227 GGEATPETPE

-250 TEREVNVALSK
+250 TERKVNVALSK
-261 PGKVSIDWGDGVKK
+261 SGKVSIDWGDGVKK
-275 ETNIEAAFDG
+275 ENEITAAYDG
-285 YNQTA
+285 YTTTT

-312 SRVDGAGLTSID
+312 SRVDGAGITSID

-339 KLTALDVTKNTALTR
+339 KLTTLDVTHNTALKR
-354 LEPQNNQISSLDLTK
+354 LEPQNNKLTALDITK
-369 NTELERLD
+369 NTALERLD
-377 VTNNLLTSLDISKNT
+377 VTNNLITSIDLTKNT
-392 KLDYLKISDN
+392 KLNYLKISDN
-402 KFEGLLD
+402 KFEGALD
-409 LSGNP
+409 LSGNT
-414 SLKSVYALNMG
+414 SLANVYALNMG

-439 YFTFNNNKLTS
+439 YFSFNNNKLTS
-450 FDASKLDNLSNGSL
+450 FDASKLDNLSGGSL
-464 FLIGNQIKSFTMPA
+464 FLIGNQIKSFTMPT
-478 GGTIKTLNITK
+478 GGNIKTLNISK

>member
-42 AKVDKYVGICDEDN
+42 AKVDKYVGTCDEEN

-64 KIQMIYADQ
+64 KIQMVYADQ
-73 LPTYPQ
+73 VPAYPP
-79 TTVDP
+79 TTVNP
-84 DAIGYGKGGE
+84 DEIGYGKGGE
-94 LKAEGYKKGAIILP
+94 VGTEGYKKGAIILAP
-108 AASAIGATNG
+108 ASALLQPNG

-133 NVSCEGKVTCRLLSS
+133 NVSCESKVGMQLCSTT
-148 ADINATFGNYGV
+148 DINTVFTNYEVRGGWSAMFG
-160 RQAYILGFKNFAGA
+160 AFAQA
-174 GNTTVKGLESLT
+174 GNSTVKGLET
-186 SGNDEITIKSDKPVY
+186 KTNGNDNITIKSDKPVY
-201 AYFQNTTKGEV
+201 VYFRNNTTKEV

-227 GGEATPETPG
+227 GGEVTPETPG

-541 VKADKTALT
+541 VKADNTALT

-560 KITVLTQQTAVY
+560 KITVLTQQIAVY

-581 KFTGNNIFKTTTFSV
+581 KFSGNNIFKTTTFSV

>member
-42 AKVDKYVGICDEDN
+42 AKVEKYVGICDEEN

-73 LPTYPQ
+73 VPTYPQ

-285 YNQTA
+285 WNQTA

-464 FLIGNQIKSFTMPA
+464 FLINNQIKSFTMPA

-541 VKADKTALT
+541 VKADNTALT

-581 KFTGNNIFKTTTFSV
+581 KFSGNNIFKTTTFSV

>member
-42 AKVDKYVGICDEDN
+42 AKVEKYVGICDEEN

-377 VTNNLLTSLDISKNT
+377 VTNNLLTSLDISKNS
-392 KLDYLKISDN
+392 KLNYLKISDN
-402 KFEGLLD
+402 KFEGILD

-425 ITEVNLGENKANKP
+425 ITEVNLGENKADKP

-581 KFTGNNIFKTTTFSV
+581 KFSGNNIFKTTTFSV

>member
-42 AKVDKYVGICDEDN
+42 AKVDKYVGTCDEEN

-64 KIQMIYADQ
+64 KIQLVYADQ
-73 LPTYPQ
+73 VPTYPQ

-84 DAIGYGKGGE
+84 DAIGFGKGGE
-94 LKAEGYKKGAIILP
+94 LGTEGYKKGAIILP
-108 AASAIGATNG
+108 AASAAMQTNG

-133 NVSCEGKVTCRLLSS
+133 NVSCESKVGFQLCSTT
-148 ADINATFGNYGV
+148 DISTKFTDYQVRGAWSPMFG
-160 RQAYILGFKNFAGA
+160 AFANA
-174 GNTTVKGLESLT
+174 GNTTKTGLET
-186 SGNDEITIKSDKPVY
+186 KTNGNDNITIKSDKPVY
-201 AYFQNTTKGEV
+201 VYFRNITKGEV

-339 KLTALDVTKNTALTR
+339 KLTALDVTKNTALKR

-581 KFTGNNIFKTTTFSV
+581 KFSGSNIFKTTTFSV